1 MTSVLTI
8 PKNLALKDDLVI
20 IPRADYEEYL
30 ELKKIIPV
38 IKLSKSEKKAV
49 EEGRRQ
55 IKRGEYVNLK
65 ELENELENRNR

>member
-65 ELENELENRNR
+65 ELKNELENRNR

>member
-1 MTSVLTI
+1 MTNVFTI
-8 PKNLALKDDLVI
+8 PKNLVLKDDLVI

-49 EEGRRQ
+49 ESGRRQ
-55 IKRGEYVNLK
+55 IKRGEYINLK
-65 ELENELENRNR
+65 GLKNELENRNR